1 MIEILPT
8 TETDQL
14 EFRLSGHITQAEYE
28 AALVPA
34 VEAALAKHDRVRVLV
49 ILDTGFTGLDMGAA
63 WADTKMGLSHWRGFD
78 RVAVVTD
85 SSWIRVGTRAMA
97 AIFPCPVQVFPAA
110 ELAAARDWQR
120 AALGSI
126 NVAGLGGNAVQ
137 VAFHGKLA
145 PEFYET
151 LGPVLDAQIKDHGS
165 LQLLLDLRDFDGWQ
179 GLSAL
184 GAHLKLARTHVAD
197 LQRIAVVADS
207 AWVHMT
213 ERVIGGVVKAET
225 KFFSAD
231 AFEAAKAWVTKV

>member
-14 EFRLSGHITQAEYE
+14 EFRLSGHITQADYE
-28 AALVPA
+28 SALVPA
-34 VEAALAKHDRVRVLV
+34 VEAALAKHDRIRILV
-49 ILDTGFTGLDMGAA
+49 ILDAEFTGLDMGAA

-97 AIFPCPVQVFPAA
+97 AIFPCPVQVFPSA
-110 ELAAARDWQR
+110 ELAAARVWLR

-126 NVAGLGGNAVQ
+126 EVADLGGAAVQ
-137 VAFHGKLA
+137 VSFHGKLA
-145 PEFYET
+145 PEFYDT
-151 LGPVLDAQIKDHGS
+151 LGPALDARIKAQGA
-165 LQLLLDLRDFDGWQ
+165 LRLLLDLSDFDGWQ

-184 GAHLKLARTHVAD
+184 GAHLKLVRTHVSEV
-197 LQRIAVVADS
+197 QRIAVVADS
-207 AWVHMT
+207 AWVHMA

-225 KFFSAD
+225 RFFSPD
-231 AFEAAKAWVTKV
+231 ALEAAKTWVLQD